1 MKTTFTTIC
10 ILTLFIGASADSF
23 TNGMSTGYISS
34 NIERR
39 VSSKVKETPVIKYN
53 NFTRDT
59 GLEKFPPNLNPQCI
73 PEKIKII
80 NPPFTLGQRL
90 ATSLL
95 LTLIICM
102 FYHILF
108 IGPAETREWF
118 IGYCIGRMIEGMFN
132 DDD

>member
-1 MKTTFTTIC
+1 MNKFTGF
-10 ILTLFIGASADSF
+10 ILITLFIDASADSF

-39 VSSKVKETPVIKYN
+39 FSSKVNKTPVIKYN

-73 PEKIKII
+73 PEKIKIV
-80 NPPFTLGQRL
+80 NPPLTLVQRL
-90 ATSLL
+90 ATAILF
-95 LTLIICM
+95 TLIICM

-108 IGPAETREWF
+108 IGPTETREWF
-118 IGYCIGRMIEGMFN
+118 IGYVIGRMLEDAFNN
-132 DDD
+132 DD